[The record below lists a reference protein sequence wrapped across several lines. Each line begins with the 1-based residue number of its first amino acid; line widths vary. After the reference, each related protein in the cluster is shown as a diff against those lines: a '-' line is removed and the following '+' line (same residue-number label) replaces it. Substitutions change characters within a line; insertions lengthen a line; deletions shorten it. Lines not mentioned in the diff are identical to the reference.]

1 MRVVIADTMVLKKP
15 QPRVES
21 VNLSGAMVRQGENL
35 HHGQRPAYPLR
46 HRGAGAYDAKSA
58 KPVLKHPANKSDR
71 GGNYGSRND
80 NGMGWGD
87 A

>member
-1 MRVVIADTMVLKKP
+1 MMAVIADTMVLKEP

-21 VNLSGAMVRQGENL
+21 VSLSGAMARQGENL

-46 HRGAGAYDAKSA
+46 HRGAWAHGAKSGEL
-58 KPVLKHPANKSDR
+58 VLKHPANKPPR
-71 GGNYGSRND
+71 GGNYGSRNVH
-80 NGMGWGD
+80 GMGWGH